1 MRHKKQKHSKTVRQ
15 FRNIHEP
22 IKSVIKNADLDKH
35 RREFLGKPGSKEW
48 HEFYIDL
55 INTKR
60 RLFKEESA
68 QDQDEKNER
77 VVLDKKRKTL
87 KVQEGGDYNDSAAVA
102 AAAAAGTNSSVD
114 NLDSNTESTPPA
126 SRPELFANADFNGLQ
141 PSGSSSNSDSK
152 LLAEL
157 IKKML
162 DGISKSK
169 PTTTSKVNRAAKNVN
184 NTKVQLNSNATP
196 LQKESEIKPV
206 QEVELDSTP
215 PEKPRDCKVPF
226 GWLVDLFETKDMKDL
241 LIFAKKQVSKGY
253 IKVSDAWKEDD
264 QSDKEFDPTT
274 ILEKIIKNPKKG
286 PCKAEDIK
294 IQYIPF
300 FLQVYMQLIANMR
313 ELVRR
318 KKTNDIFKSNEAK
331 ADSKN
336 IAKSDVNETPKA
348 DGENADSKDAKT
360 VDGSVKD
367 VKVDNVVK
375 KLKAPE
381 TELNKEQTVVPESVA
396 SAVAAA
402 SEKSKDGQNGGAPE
416 PVDVTEQKSSKVRK
430 LILFSINLLRNM
442 NMYANPLFFDDLY
455 YYYYFL
461 NLDKVFPSMDDF
473 FRMFDTPEPEPK
485 KNNSKVNVKMR
496 VYEQFPNDDPSEAA
510 QEEKHYGYEMVETR
524 TGSDSDTNFDWFLNL
539 VQLHPDFYYK
549 LPVVAETEKEFL
561 FEEVPVD
568 KDKPDGQ
575 QNVKIQVVNKE
586 DPPKQEGGGFF
597 DSIYSVFGFSGTSG
611 LYRYLD
617 DSPLPRMF
625 EDVLKDENDVF
636 DGTVNL
642 CIYSLDNSCDFDGNG
657 PTPFLK
663 FISVKKDDKWGFP
676 SFHYKSLQDHQQN
689 NSSFKCELYNAI
701 MDNLEIHLCDGI
713 KGGAEQNVPVNR
725 DESIVHSAVDTPVTP
740 LEQKSTVD
748 TPVTPLTPP
757 ASRPELFAEQES
769 AIDTPVTVV
778 DQRPAEVQQPE
789 ALQEQQVLENQPEP
803 VVQQQVTEQPVV
815 EQQQPEPVVQQPVTA
830 LEEQQTKPVVQQP
843 PVTEEPFSLRRPD
856 ESSPSLRLENPLTPP
871 ASRPELFAVTEQ
883 PEVMQQP
890 VTALEEQQ
898 TKPVVEQQPVTALE
912 EQQTK
917 PIVEQQ
923 PVTALEEQ
931 QTKPVVEQPP
941 VTEEQV
947 TEEPENKVVESP
959 ESQQQEEII
968 VVEAKEGCGKL
979 DSALDPMF
987 IGLMM
992 EDGQLFVFLN
1002 YDYLSTIVQ
1011 TPENQAQTDLLFC
1024 RNDDT
1029 KLYPINDA
1037 NTEAKLKWATVDE
1050 LLFEQKILTEDVDP
1064 TISAV
1069 FAKHYNLWNIEDSDE
1084 NYIDFPFVVYAVEK
1098 MPEGKFKT
1106 IETVSQKK
1114 EEEDLFILNG
1124 KIENYGT
1131 NENEGDEYDAR
1142 YCFTIVPFSA
1152 GDLPEQPLTVTET
1165 ETPVDTQE
1173 NANKITGGSTSI
1185 PKRYAMFAWKTRYVV
1200 NESQVQALSGD
1211 QQQQTNENGPVNDT
1225 NSSPDSNSSEEQTGG
1240 KKSKTRLKN
1249 KPTSIIETIAKEFKS
1264 LRTLK
1269 KDKKEESGTED
1280 EESGTEESDNE
1291 SGAED
1296 EESGAEESDNESGA
1310 EDEESGAEDEES
1322 GTEESEESENES
1334 VKEKELEEST
1344 VPADTNTDEE
1354 VKDPAKNHLKLNLRI
1369 TPDAKRKELEDSPEK
1384 THRVFV
1390 GRIDETSKED
1400 DSEVKDK
1407 MALERLKFPTI
1418 YTITNNEFTDNKPV
1432 VMWGV
1437 LNSKQFTSL

>member
-102 AAAAAGTNSSVD
+102 AAAAGTKSSVD
-114 NLDSNTESTPPA
+114 NLDSNTKST
-126 SRPELFANADFNGLQ
+126 ADFNGLQ

-226 GWLVDLFETKDMKDL
+226 GWLVDLFETNDMKDL

-274 ILEKIIKNPKKG
+274 LLEKIIKNPKKG

-336 IAKSDVNETPKA
+336 KA
-348 DGENADSKDAKT
+348 NQDTSNAS
-360 VDGSVKD
+360 
-367 VKVDNVVK
+367 
-375 KLKAPE
+375 KAPT
-381 TELNKEQTVVPESVA
+381 TELNKKQTVVPESVA

-485 KNNSKVNVKMR
+485 KNNSNVNVKMQ

-510 QEEKHYGYEMVETR
+510 QEEKHFGYEMVEKR

-748 TPVTPLTPP
+748 TPVTDVQHEESVIDTPVTPLTPP

-815 EQQQPEPVVQQPVTA
+815 EQQQPEPVVQQP
-830 LEEQQTKPVVQQP
+830 
-843 PVTEEPFSLRRPD
+843 PVT
-856 ESSPSLRLENPLTPP
+856 
-871 ASRPELFAVTEQ
+871 V
-883 PEVMQQP
+883 
-890 VTALEEQQ
+890 
-898 TKPVVEQQPVTALE
+898 
-912 EQQTK
+912 
-917 PIVEQQ
+917 
-923 PVTALEEQ
+923 LEEQ

-1269 KDKKEESGTED
+1269 KDKKEESG
-1280 EESGTEESDNE
+1280 
-1291 SGAED
+1291 
-1296 EESGAEESDNESGA
+1296 AEESDNESGA
-1310 EDEESGAEDEES
+1310 EDEESGEEDE
-1322 GTEESEESENES
+1322 ENES

-1354 VKDPAKNHLKLNLRI
+1354 VKDPAKNPLKLNLRI
-1369 TPDAKRKELEDSPEK
+1369 TPDAKRQRSKELEDSPEK

>member
-48 HEFYIDL
+48 HEFYTDL

-60 RLFKEESA
+60 RLFKEEST
-68 QDQDEKNER
+68 QDRNEQNER
-77 VVLDKKRKTL
+77 FVLNKKRKTL
-87 KVQEGGDYNDSAAVA
+87 RLQEGGADNDSAAVA
-102 AAAAAGTNSSVD
+102 AAVAVAASIG
-114 NLDSNTESTPPA
+114 
-126 SRPELFANADFNGLQ
+126 
-141 PSGSSSNSDSK
+141 NSDPGTDSK
-152 LLAEL
+152 NTVNEL
-157 IKKML
+157 
-162 DGISKSK
+162 
-169 PTTTSKVNRAAKNVN
+169 
-184 NTKVQLNSNATP
+184 TKVDDTDHSKSNATQSNEKDKNVDENKKLAP
-196 LQKESEIKPV
+196 NSHV
-206 QEVELDSTP
+206 DLDATP
-215 PEKPRDCKVPF
+215 PEKQRDCKVPQ
-226 GWLVDLFETKDMKDL
+226 GWLVDLFETEDMKDL
-241 LIFAKKQVSKGY
+241 LIFAKKQVNKGY
-253 IKVSDAWKEDD
+253 IKVPEVWKEDN

-274 ILEKIIKNPKKG
+274 LLKKIVQNPKKG

-318 KKTNDIFKSNEAK
+318 KKTNDIFNSNEAK
-331 ADSKN
+331 ADGKN
-336 IAKSDVNETPKA
+336 IANTPA
-348 DGENADSKDAKT
+348 QGTSSDAKT
-360 VDGSVKD
+360 LAESKDSNAPKDGLKKESKD
-367 VKVDNVVK
+367 ESNASANDS
-375 KLKAPE
+375 
-381 TELNKEQTVVPESVA
+381 NKQQTVVPEAVA

-402 SEKSKDGQNGGAPE
+402 SAESKDKERKGGAPE
-416 PVDVTEQKSSKVRK
+416 PVDVTEQKSSKIRK

-473 FRMFDTPEPEPK
+473 FRMFDTPEAEPK
-485 KNNSKVNVKMR
+485 KNNSKVNVKMQ
-496 VYEQFPNDDPSEAA
+496 VYEQFPNDDPSQAA
-510 QEEKHYGYEMVETR
+510 QEEKHYGYEMVEKW
-524 TGSDSDTNFDWFLNL
+524 TGADPETNFDWFLNL

-586 DPPKQEGGGFF
+586 DPMKQEGGGGFF
-597 DSIYSVFGFSGTSG
+597 DSIYSIFGLSGTSG
-611 LYRYLD
+611 LYKYLD
-617 DSPLPRMF
+617 DSPLPRAF

-642 CIYSLDNSCDFDGNG
+642 CIYSLDNSCDFDGKG

-663 FISVKKDDKWGFP
+663 FIATKNGDKWGFP
-676 SFHYKSLQDHQQN
+676 SFHYKSLQDHEQN

-701 MDNLEIHLCDGI
+701 MDNLEIHLCNGI
-713 KGGAEQNVPVNR
+713 KGGAEQNIPVNR
-725 DESIVHSAVDTPVTP
+725 DESIDNSAIDTSVTPLEQESAVDTPVTP
-740 LEQKSTVD
+740 L
-748 TPVTPLTPP
+748 
-757 ASRPELFAEQES
+757 EQES

-778 DQRPAEVQQPE
+778 DQRPAEVQQPK

-803 VVQQQVTEQPVV
+803 VVQQQVTEQPEPVIQQQITGQPAV
-815 EQQQPEPVVQQPVTA
+815 EQQPEPVVQQ
-830 LEEQQTKPVVQQP
+830 Q
-843 PVTEEPFSLRRPD
+843 
-856 ESSPSLRLENPLTPP
+856 
-871 ASRPELFAVTEQ
+871 VTEQ
-883 PEVMQQP
+883 
-890 VTALEEQQ
+890 
-898 TKPVVEQQPVTALE
+898 PVVEQQPEQVTEKSTVIQQPEPVVEQPVTEQTVAAQQQPE
-912 EQQTK
+912 PVAEQQVTEQ
-917 PIVEQQ
+917 PVVEQQ
-923 PVTALEEQ
+923 PE
-931 QTKPVVEQPP
+931 PVVEQPP
-941 VTEEQV
+941 VTEEPVTALEEQQPEVVQQPEQV
-947 TEEPENKVVESP
+947 AEQQVKEEPVAEH
-959 ESQQQEEII
+959 QEEII

-987 IGLMM
+987 IGIMM

-1011 TPENQAQTDLLFC
+1011 TPENQAQSDLLFC

-1131 NENEGDEYDAR
+1131 PEKEGEDGIGDEYDAR
-1142 YCFTIVPFSA
+1142 YCFTIVPFSV
-1152 GDLPEQPLTVTET
+1152 GDSPEQPLTVT

-1211 QQQQTNENGPVNDT
+1211 QQQQTNENGPVDDT
-1225 NSSPDSNSSEEQTGG
+1225 KISPDSNSSEEQTGG

-1269 KDKKEESGTED
+1269 KDKKEESG
-1280 EESGTEESDNE
+1280 
-1291 SGAED
+1291 AED
-1296 EESGAEESDNESGA
+1296 EESGA
-1310 EDEESGAEDEES
+1310 
-1322 GTEESEESENES
+1322 EESENES

-1344 VPADTNTDEE
+1344 VPADTNPDEE
-1354 VKDPAKNHLKLNLRI
+1354 INDSAKNPLKLNL
-1369 TPDAKRKELEDSPEK
+1369 
-1384 THRVFV
+1384 
-1390 GRIDETSKED
+1390 DETSKED